1 MAATLA
7 ISLTVMKVRIR
18 PPQKRQLLQLS
29 AFTEAPF
36 TLFSFAGFF
45 GYMGLYIPF
54 FYIQS
59 YAIDS
64 PDTKIDPSFAF
75 YLLIILNAA
84 SLFGRIIP
92 NFLADKTGPLN
103 MLFPCAAIS
112 ALLGFCWIAINSK
125 AGLVVFSILY
135 GFFSGTFVSL
145 PPMTVVSLSPSLAV
159 VGTRIGMSF
168 AFAGFGI
175 LVGNPVAGAILGT
188 GTSYIGLQA
197 FAGGTVA
204 AAAIAV
210 LVARVLKVGSQFKVK
225 A

>member
-1 MAATLA
+1 
-7 ISLTVMKVRIR
+7 
-18 PPQKRQLLQLS
+18 
-29 AFTEAPF
+29 
-36 TLFSFAGFF
+36 
-45 GYMGLYIPF
+45 MGLYIPF

-59 YAIDS
+59 YAINS

-92 NFLADKTGPLN
+92 NLLADKTGPLN

-145 PPMTVVSLSPSLAV
+145 PPTTVVSLSPSLAV
-159 VGTRIGMSF
+159 VGTRVGMSF
-168 AFAGFGI
+168 AFATFKL

-188 GTSYIGLQA
+188 GAIYIGLQA